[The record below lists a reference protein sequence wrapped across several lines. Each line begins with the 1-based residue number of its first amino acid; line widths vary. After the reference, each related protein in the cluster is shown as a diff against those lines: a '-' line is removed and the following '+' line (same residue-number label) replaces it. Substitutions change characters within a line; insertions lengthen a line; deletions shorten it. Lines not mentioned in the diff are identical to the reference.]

1 RGKLYYFGYWKG
13 KQAAP
18 WQAALD
24 KYQEQR
30 DDLHAGRTPRVS
42 SDGLT
47 LRDLCNRYLT
57 SKRHRLDSGEI
68 TPRSFHDNYESCA
81 LLIGQCGKDRLAV
94 DLAADDFERLRA
106 ALAARYGPHRL
117 GNTITRIRAVFKYGY
132 EAGLLDRPIR
142 YGPDFRGP
150 SKKVLRLNRAA

>member
-1 RGKLYYFGYWKG
+1 MSKSTCSRPKSKHSRPDKPYPDFPLFAHASGRWAKKIRGKLYYFGYWKG

-81 LLIGQCGKDRLAV
+81 LLIGQFGKDRLAV
-94 DLAADDFERLRA
+94 DLAADDFER
-106 ALAARYGPHRL
+106 
-117 GNTITRIRAVFKYGY
+117 
-132 EAGLLDRPIR
+132 
-142 YGPDFRGP
+142 
-150 SKKVLRLNRAA
+150 